1 MPAEPAVLPP
11 RRSQA
16 QAYITGIDSLRAVA
30 VLAVLTY
37 HLQAAWLPGGFLGVD
52 VFFAISGY
60 VVASSLARTGAAG
73 ESAWSLALRFY
84 SRRLVRLYPALLLC
98 LVGSFALMVLFVPS
112 SWLSSTVWAT
122 GLMAFAGLGNVA
134 LVWLAEP
141 YFSPRAEFN
150 PFTHTWSLGV
160 EEQFYLIFPWLVLGW
175 LVVRAGQPRRRWAS
189 GPMLALCGASV
200 LFAAWASVRQP
211 ELGFYLLPA
220 RFWELAAG
228 VGLAWAHARG
238 HLLSPRWEAWAP
250 GMLLLG
256 GLAIGA
262 SLVAGP
268 PGAFPWPGALP
279 VLLGTLACLQGLAV
293 AQAAGRPLRYAAWPV
308 SVYIGQI
315 SYVLYLWHWPVLVL
329 MRWTVGLDSGGPRLA
344 AVLLSLVL
352 AVLTHHAVEQPW
364 RRRLAGARPLP
375 VLGWGWG
382 AVGLLVLLSLGLV
395 QGRPWLSQ
403 TQAMKAADDWYPV
416 ATAEDRAVTRDE
428 GLADA
433 ARPTLF
439 VVGDSHAMAYAPLLA
454 RVQARTGW
462 PVRVMAEAGCAV
474 AKPETEMLAGCGPFL
489 ASALQRV
496 LRDARRGDL
505 LFLPGLR
512 HARLA
517 DQWHAQALSAVLAR
531 EAGPQAQAAR
541 SAAVASAQA
550 WLARLTA
557 AGVQVVLEGP
567 KPVFAAP
574 AFRCVDWF
582 NRGHPVCAQG
592 LHMTREA
599 LRPLLAPT
607 HQMLAALQ
615 RPGVVVWQPFERL
628 CPTEVCHALDE
639 QQRPLFFDADHL
651 SRRANLL
658 LADDF
663 LATLRRLVVPTG
675 TAQEPPVAL

>member
-1 MPAEPAVLPP
+1 MPAGPAVLAPHRP
-11 RRSQA
+11 QA
-16 QAYITGIDSLRAVA
+16 QAYITGIDSLRALA
-30 VLAVLTY
+30 VLAVLVY
-37 HLQAAWLPGGFLGVD
+37 HLHAAWLPGGFLGVD

-60 VVASSLARTGAAG
+60 VVASSLARAG
-73 ESAWSLALRFY
+73 TAGGSLGSLALHFY

-98 LVGSFALMVLFVPS
+98 LVSSFALMVLFVPS

-175 LVVRAGQPRRRWAS
+175 LVVSAARPRRRWAWV
-189 GPMLALCGASV
+189 PMGVLGVASL
-200 LFAAWASVRQP
+200 LFAAWASAHRP

-220 RFWELAAG
+220 RLWELAVG
-228 VGLAWAHARG
+228 VGLAWAHARVR
-238 HLLSPRWEAWAP
+238 LLSSGWAARAP
-250 GMLLLG
+250 VMALLG
-256 GLAIGA
+256 
-262 SLVAGP
+262 SLVIAGSLFAGP
-268 PGAFPWPGALP
+268 PGSFPWPGALP
-279 VLLGTLACLQGLAV
+279 VLLGTLACLQALA
-293 AQAAGRPLRYAAWPV
+293 AASAGGRPLRWAAWPV
-308 SVYIGQI
+308 SVYLGQI

-329 MRWTVGLDSGGPRLA
+329 MRWTTGLDGWGPRLA
-344 AVLLSLVL
+344 AVLLSLAL

-364 RRRLAGARPLP
+364 RRRFARARPLP

-382 AVGLLVLLSLGLV
+382 AVGLVLLLSLGLV

-416 ATAEDRAVTRDE
+416 ATAADRELLRE
-428 GLADA
+428 PGGGDA

-474 AKPETEMLAGCGPFL
+474 AKPDSQMAASCGPFL
-489 ASALQRV
+489 SGALQRV
-496 LRDARRGDL
+496 LREARPGDL

-517 DQWHAQALSAVLAR
+517 DQWQAQALSEVLASETTPDAESAR
-531 EAGPQAQAAR
+531 RAA
-541 SAAVASAQA
+541 AASARV

-592 LHMTREA
+592 LQMPREA
-599 LRPLLAPT
+599 LRVLLAPT
-607 HQMLAALQ
+607 QEMLATPL
-615 RPGVVVWQPFERL
+615 RPGVVMWQPFEHL
-628 CPTEVCHALDE
+628 CPSEVCHALDE

-658 LADDF
+658 LTDDF
-663 LATLRRLVVPTG
+663 LATLRGLVAG
-675 TAQEPPVAL
+675 GRERPPPDGR